1 MKKKFMSFLEQIS
14 ILRARGLNILDANKL
29 IWYLKAYNY
38 QNLING
44 YNDLFMKNEDRKIN
58 KYKNIA
64 TSEGIIELFN
74 FDRNISKVI
83 LSSIQNIER
92 MLSTAIAYTIAKI
105 LCENGYD
112 DGNIFSIKNN
122 DTLLKKIFVINENNN
137 GYHKIVC
144 SLENMYNRS
153 KNDRIF
159 SKYSSLYEIPIWT
172 IILHCSFGT
181 LIDFLEN
188 INKKTYF
195 SIIKNST
202 ISNCNC
208 LTKKEFIS
216 IIQLLKSVRNRICH
230 NNVLYN
236 ICISNVSKK
245 NLISKVINK
254 KLHKHKNTKLNL
266 YNICQLIECM
276 EPRSDNF
283 ITDYIC
289 KKIMNFKNI
298 DNSIVNLILEKIWIK
313 KS

>member
-58 KYKNIA
+58 KYKDIA

-122 DTLLKKIFVINENNN
+122 DALLKKNF
-137 GYHKIVC
+137 
-144 SLENMYNRS
+144 
-153 KNDRIF
+153 
-159 SKYSSLYEIPIWT
+159 
-172 IILHCSFGT
+172 
-181 LIDFLEN
+181 
-188 INKKTYF
+188 
-195 SIIKNST
+195 
-202 ISNCNC
+202 CNQR
-208 LTKKEFIS
+208 K
-216 IIQLLKSVRNRICH
+216 
-230 NNVLYN
+230 
-236 ICISNVSKK
+236 
-245 NLISKVINK
+245 
-254 KLHKHKNTKLNL
+254 
-266 YNICQLIECM
+266 
-276 EPRSDNF
+276 
-283 ITDYIC
+283 
-289 KKIMNFKNI
+289 
-298 DNSIVNLILEKIWIK
+298 
-313 KS
+313 